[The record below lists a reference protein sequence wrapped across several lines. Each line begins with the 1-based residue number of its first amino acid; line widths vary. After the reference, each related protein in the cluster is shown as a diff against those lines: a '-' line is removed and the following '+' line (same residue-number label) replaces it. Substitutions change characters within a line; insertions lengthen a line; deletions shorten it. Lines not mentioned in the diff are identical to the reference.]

1 VADELGILSLIR
13 RHEQR
18 YGKRDSNGE
27 LLWGERRTSVNI
39 ILRTLIEMGELSLE
53 DKDAIAAWHKAQ
65 ELCERLER
73 EVESDEEMSL
83 EQYRQKIRPGMT
95 ALREAI
101 RKDHDIEA
109 LRENLVKILSRD
121 AARQSN
127 SATAPRGRR

>member
-1 VADELGILSLIR
+1 
-13 RHEQR
+13 
-18 YGKRDSNGE
+18 
-27 LLWGERRTSVNI
+27 
-39 ILRTLIEMGELSLE
+39 MGELSLE